1 MELPP
6 PAPRPARLGS
16 KRAAWI
22 GPAPDPPS
30 LTQEK
35 SGAPGGGTP
44 LSVFRGPREEGGACE
59 TGSKTGGIPGR
70 RRGCR
75 RLHTAAR
82 GRRRGRRSL
91 VKMRRWQGGGGHRR
105 TSLRQT
111 RGRRRRVRRVYMGLS
126 ARSGAAAPGRRK
138 VPPRISGVRGRR
150 RTPGSKLVR
159 RRRRRQSR
167 STRSPTGGCR
177 GRPDRDRSAR

>member
-1 MELPP
+1 MSSRAMSSPP
-6 PAPRPARLGS
+6 EQPTTSLSDPRPIRRDGMEKE
-16 KRAAWI
+16 KRR
-22 GPAPDPPS
+22 
-30 LTQEK
+30 
-35 SGAPGGGTP
+35 PGGDAAF
-44 LSVFRGPREEGGACE
+44 SFRDSREEEGARG
-59 TGSKTGGIPGR
+59 TGWKTGDIPGR

-75 RLHTAAR
+75 RLHPAAR
-82 GRRRGRRSL
+82 GRRWAADRL
-91 VKMRRWQGGGGHRR
+91 VKMLRWQGGGGHRR

-126 ARSGAAAPGRRK
+126 ARSGAAAPGRRR